1 MKKIFVK
8 LASAVLSALMVF
20 SVAAGCSQKTE
31 RVAPNTAT
39 DIQVEYWNAGLGR
52 AWLDKIIERF
62 EELYPQYNVEF
73 HASEVLSEI
82 NANLMGET
90 SDTVDVYLTYFDD
103 ASYEKYYSCLDTD
116 LLDKSYGNETK
127 TLRQKFNQNIL
138 DQEKRTDG
146 KIYTLS
152 YGGGYSSI
160 CYNTDIIDGT
170 AYEVPNT
177 SNELMMLT
185 FQLKQNNITPWV
197 HFAPEGYAQ
206 YLASAW
212 QAQYD
217 GLNYY
222 NNNFLTLT
230 DPVTGESPSKEIM
243 LKKDGRWEAIEA
255 MAEIFTPDTV
265 LNNSNTMDH
274 TNAQTRFLNG
284 QAAMMINGMWMMNE
298 MEYSGKDNI
307 AMMRTPVIS
316 SIVDNCDS
324 IKGENGGTADNEL
337 SALIDDI
344 DAVTDGEKTI
354 TLTGDDTATVS
365 GEGYSVTEKD
375 YKRVQEARSIMYSN
389 AVEHSL
395 MIPTYSVAKEG
406 ALLFAQF
413 LYSDEAL
420 KIYFDETHFSYP
432 VYFSDESITLD
443 QSSWSG
449 FEKQLYQ
456 YYLTSIPISNRT
468 CSRSEIFSLGGID
481 DCANVQIIN
490 QLTARGA
497 AKQTAAQIW
506 TQIETAINKDWTTW
520 MSDAGLSATA

>member
-1 MKKIFVK
+1 MKKTFVK
-8 LASAVLSALMVF
+8 LASAVLSALMIF
-20 SVAAGCSQKTE
+20 SVAAGCSKSTE
-31 RVAPNTAT
+31 REVSNTAT
-39 DIQVEYWNAGLGR
+39 DIQVGYWNAGLGR
-52 AWLDKIIERF
+52 AWLDKIIEQF
-62 EELYPQYNVEF
+62 ETEYPQYDVTLQ
-73 HASEVLSEI
+73 ASAVLTEI
-82 NANLMGET
+82 NANLMRET
-90 SDTVDVYLTYFDD
+90 SDTVDVYLTYFTD
-103 ASYEKYYSCLDTD
+103 SNYEKYYSCLDED
-116 LLDKSYGNETK
+116 LLDKSYGSETK
-127 TLRQKFNQNIL
+127 TLRQKFNQDIL
-138 DQEKRTDG
+138 DQEKRSDG

-170 AYEVPNT
+170 TYEVPNT
-177 SNELMMLT
+177 TDELEILT
-185 FQLKQNNITPWV
+185 FRLQGNNITPWV

-217 GLNYY
+217 GLEYF

-230 DPVTGESPSKEIM
+230 DPVTGESPSKDVM
-243 LKKDGRWEAIEA
+243 LKKDGRWEAIQT
-255 MAEIFTPDTV
+255 MASIFMPDTV
-265 LNNSNTMDH
+265 LNNSNTMNH
-274 TNAQTRFLNG
+274 TNAQTRFLAG
-284 QAAMMINGMWMMNE
+284 DAAMMINGMWMMNE

-307 AMMRTPVIS
+307 SMMRTPVIS
-316 SIVDNCDS
+316 SIVDHCDS
-324 IKGENGGTADNEL
+324 IKGESGGTADREL

-344 DAVTDGEKTI
+344 DAVTDGEKTRE
-354 TLTGDDTATVS
+354 LTGDDSATVT
-365 GEGYSVTEKD
+365 GDGFNVTEKD
-375 YKRVQEARSIMYSN
+375 YKRVQEARNIMYSN

-395 MIPTYSVAKEG
+395 MIPTYTVAKEG

-413 LYSDEAL
+413 LFSDEAL

-456 YYLTSIPISNRT
+456 YYLTSIPVSNRT
-468 CSRSEIFSLGGID
+468 CSRSAIFALGGTD

-497 AKQTAAQIW
+497 AKKTADQIW
-506 TQIETAINKDWTTW
+506 AQIETAINDDWATW
-520 MSDAGLSATA
+520 MSDAGLTATA